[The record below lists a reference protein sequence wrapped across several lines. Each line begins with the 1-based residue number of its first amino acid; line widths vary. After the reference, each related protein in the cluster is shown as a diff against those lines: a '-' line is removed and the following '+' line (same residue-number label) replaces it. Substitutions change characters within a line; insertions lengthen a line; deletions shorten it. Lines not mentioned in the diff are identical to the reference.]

1 MGKRHDLGVK
11 LGVIRRRAD
20 ELEAAGKHD
29 EAAHYWA
36 AFERVEAEL
45 WEVKRADR
53 VARRRARIRR
63 NYGIVSGGLV
73 LTVVEDVLPLL
84 RAAVEIDR
92 AYNPASYP
100 AVESP

>member
-11 LGVIRRRAD
+11 LGVIRKRAD

-29 EAAHYWA
+29 EAALHWA

-53 VARRRARIRR
+53 VARRRARISR
-63 NYGIVSGGLV
+63 NYEIVSGGLV
-73 LTVVEDVLPLL
+73 LTAVEDVLPLL

-92 AYNPASYP
+92 AYLRDSYP
-100 AVESP
+100 S